1 MGLFKT
7 NNKDKELEELR
18 KKVQKLEKTDSTK
31 EDVET
36 DDIEIEEDV
45 EQQEE
50 QPSKQNEEVYM
61 QMLDLVENELKKGTE
76 INELIS
82 KLEILKIELIKLSI
96 QNEK

>member
-1 MGLFKT
+1 
-7 NNKDKELEELR
+7 
-18 KKVQKLEKTDSTK
+18 
-31 EDVET
+31 
-36 DDIEIEEDV
+36 
-45 EQQEE
+45 
-50 QPSKQNEEVYM
+50 M